1 MNVAFLTNTRARFL
15 MGSTLAAALVP
26 LGCAA
31 SRPAIVNAGV
41 TPPTAPAAEP
51 VAVKLAKTN
60 SGFQLLRGGT
70 PYFIKGAGGEASKES
85 LKAAGANS
93 WRTWGADNLDSQLA
107 DAQKLGMTVTVGIW
121 LGHKDQG
128 FNYSDAAAVA
138 AQKEMARKA
147 IQRYKDSP
155 ALLVWSLG
163 NEMETGGED
172 DDPAMW
178 NAVEDIARMA
188 HQLDPNHPTMTVVA
202 ELGADKIKQLN
213 THCPDIDIVGIN
225 TYAGGPSIAARYKAA
240 GGVKPFI
247 VTEYGPPG
255 TWEGQKNA
263 FGVVPELTSTEKAAR
278 YAETYTKSIE
288 NQPLCLGSYAFT
300 WGNKQEASATWFGLL
315 LPDGSKTEAVDTLT
329 QLWTGKKPANLSPAI
344 QSLTLTGPDQAA
356 PGTTIHAALSA
367 SDPEKNPLAVTW
379 ILQAEPKAF
388 GTGGVGE
395 AAPPTYPEAITASS
409 SSGATV
415 KLPEVGGAYRLYAYV
430 RDGHGGAAVANVPL
444 QVTGGKAATV
454 AAAPKAALP
463 LTLLGDGAGTPYIP
477 AGYMGNSGAI
487 KMDPAFATNPH
498 SGKTCLQAMYTAGDS
513 WGGVVWQNP
522 DNNWGDKPGG
532 FNLTGAKALTFWARG
547 DKGGEKVNFSF
558 GLIGKDKPFSD
569 TASGKLDGV
578 TLSKDWTKYT
588 IDLTGKDMSRIVTG
602 FCWVVAGTGS
612 GEVFYLDDIRYE

>member
-1 MNVAFLTNTRARFL
+1 

-31 SRPAIVNAGV
+31 SRPALVNTQRIKAEV
-41 TPPTAPAAEP
+41 TPPTAAPP
-51 VAVKLAKTN
+51 IAVRIAKTN
-60 SGFQLLRGGT
+60 TGFQLLRGGK
-70 PYFIKGAGGEASKES
+70 PYFIKGAGGGASKEA
-85 LKAAGANS
+85 LHAAGANS
-93 WRTWGADNLDSQLA
+93 WRTWGADNLDGELA
-107 DAQKLGMTVTVGIW
+107 EAQKLGMTVSVGLW

-138 AQKEMARKA
+138 AQKETARKA
-147 IQRYKDSP
+147 ILHYKDSP
-155 ALLVWSLG
+155 AVLVWAIG
-163 NEMETGGED
+163 NEMETGGSE

-178 NAVEDIARMA
+178 NAVEDIAKMA

-202 ELGADKIKQLN
+202 ELGGDKIKQLN
-213 THCPDIDIVGIN
+213 AHCPDVDIVGLN
-225 TYAGGPSIAARYKAA
+225 TYAGGPSIAARYTAA
-240 GGVKPFI
+240 GGIKPFI

-278 YAETYTKSIE
+278 YGETYTKSIE

-315 LPDGSKTEAVDTLT
+315 LPDGSKTGAVDTLT
-329 QLWTGKKPANLSPAI
+329 QLWTGHPAANLSPVI
-344 QSLTLTGPDQAA
+344 QSLALTGPDQAA
-356 PGTTIHAALSA
+356 PGTMVHAALSA
-367 SDPEKNPLAVTW
+367 SDPEKAPLAVTW

-388 GTGGVGE
+388 GTGGVSE
-395 AAPPTYPEAITASS
+395 TSPPTYPEAITASS
-409 SSGATV
+409 STGATV
-415 KLPEVGGAYRLYAYV
+415 KLPEFGGAYRLYAYV

-444 QVTGGKAATV
+444 EVTGGKAAS
-454 AAAPKAALP
+454 AAVAPKAALP

-477 AGYMGNSGAI
+477 AGYMGNSKAI
-487 KMDPAFATNPH
+487 KMNPDFATNPH

-522 DNNWGDKPGG
+522 DNNWGEKPGG
-532 FNLTGAKALTFWARG
+532 WNLTGAKTLTFWARG
-547 DKGGEKVNFSF
+547 DKGGEKVAFSF
-558 GLIGKDKPFSD
+558 GLIGKDKPYSD

-578 TLSKDWTKYT
+578 VLSKDWTKYT
-588 IDLTGKDMSRIVTG
+588 IDLSGKDMSRIETG